1 MSNSISLASKFVA
14 FIDQVYRAESK
25 TALLDPVTQAPDF
38 LAANEV
44 KVMKLSTVGLG
55 NYSRTEGYPAGD
67 ITATWETLQ
76 LAAERGRAFTVDRMD
91 DEETLGQLVGALIA
105 EWMRTNVAP
114 ELDAYRFAKYASGA
128 GNYASAATL
137 SSAEDVLAAI
147 DAGNLAL
154 SEDGVPEDRRKL
166 FITHALYDL
175 LKGAV
180 VRNWSNEGSLSRA
193 ISFLELTEIIPVPQ
207 SRFYSAITLNPGA
220 TSDAGGFEKA
230 ETGKDLNFLIVH
242 ADAVLQPIK
251 LNQVKYFA
259 PDVNQLS
266 DGHMWQYRLYHDAF
280 VYDNKVNGIYRHN
293 KAA

>member
-137 SSAEDVLAAI
+137 STAEDVLAAI

-154 SEDGVPEDRRKL
+154 SEDGVPGLAEQLQKIRQDNDFLFEGSAPPTSPGTGERMPTNSEMIHEIATSVAVIKDTVMRLDKAVMGNGKPGLVERVKCIEMVHEQQAAEEQKQRAQRERLSGRAWAVLLVLITQAVGLVVL
-166 FITHALYDL
+166 FIRT
-175 LKGAV
+175 
-180 VRNWSNEGSLSRA
+180 GSIR
-193 ISFLELTEIIPVPQ
+193 
-207 SRFYSAITLNPGA
+207 
-220 TSDAGGFEKA
+220 
-230 ETGKDLNFLIVH
+230 
-242 ADAVLQPIK
+242 
-251 LNQVKYFA
+251 
-259 PDVNQLS
+259 
-266 DGHMWQYRLYHDAF
+266 
-280 VYDNKVNGIYRHN
+280 
-293 KAA
+293 